1 MRGRWRHEIFGTPDR
16 ILWEI
21 MVENPAY
28 GPVLMSR
35 YDTSDG
41 FYCVYLNMEGIPK
54 LGVAFTLHQVPS
66 FSDLPASSPN
76 GLEKQST
83 RILYSH

>member
-1 MRGRWRHEIFGTPDR
+1 M
-16 ILWEI
+16 
-21 MVENPAY
+21 ENPAY
-28 GPVLMSR
+28 GPVLVSR
-35 YDTSDG
+35 YDISDG

-54 LGVAFTLHQVPS
+54 LEVAFTLHQVPS
-66 FSDLPASSPN
+66 FSDLNASSPN